1 MAIEAA
7 FRDFKNANAP
17 IDVENRQ
24 ILEDTPLTQLLRG
37 TIVFITEHYN
47 DLKKKEAVA
56 KKGGSKRS
64 GKKARSDTYTGDSSL
79 VRTTKDACK
88 KARNAYWASTGT
100 IRGRNTLWDKLLP
113 HPAKILACGFVAKDG
128 TINGTITGCLSQVG
142 RAHLLHVVRGGEAS
156 QAVATSSNATDGQA
170 YNIAMAAIDSA
181 VAARQL
187 AVQALEL
194 AKENAEK
201 IEQPT
206 HADRLIVERI
216 KSIEED
222 LSHFKENIN
231 VQHGEFNKVI
241 DDHTSQLQKH
251 QVKPEL
257 EDGQVDAKAIKT
269 ETIDFKHFS
278 QATINGIRSMI
289 NDAVRS
295 KIGSNTTNSKPQPRG
310 LVKPPGSRVSVP
322 GLQVSDPGSRVPEP
336 KEQVSE
342 LGARIST
349 PSNSRTTIPLKRS
362 ATSDAVKSA
371 SKKNKTT
378 DKSDYDSFFGNL

>member
-1 MAIEAA
+1 M
-7 FRDFKNANAP
+7 
-17 IDVENRQ
+17 
-24 ILEDTPLTQLLRG
+24 
-37 TIVFITEHYN
+37 
-47 DLKKKEAVA
+47 
-56 KKGGSKRS
+56 
-64 GKKARSDTYTGDSSL
+64 
-79 VRTTKDACK
+79 
-88 KARNAYWASTGT
+88 
-100 IRGRNTLWDKLLP
+100 
-113 HPAKILACGFVAKDG
+113 
-128 TINGTITGCLSQVG
+128 
-142 RAHLLHVVRGGEAS
+142 
-156 QAVATSSNATDGQA
+156 
-170 YNIAMAAIDSA
+170 AMAAIDSA

-206 HADRLIVERI
+206 HADRFIVERI

-222 LSHFKENIN
+222 LDQFKENIN

-257 EDGQVDAKAIKT
+257 EDGQVDAKAIKA
-269 ETIDFKHFS
+269 ETIDFNHFS

-289 NDAVRS
+289 NDAAQS
-295 KIGSNTTNSKPQPRG
+295 KIGSNTTNAKPQPRA
-310 LVKPPGSRVSVP
+310 LVKPPGSRVSMP

-349 PSNSRTTIPLKRS
+349 PSDSRTAIPLKRS

-378 DKSDYDSFFGNL
+378 DKSDFDSFFGNL